1 MTSTRPYMLRAM
13 FDWIV
18 DNGMTPH
25 IIVDAEREDVV
36 VPRQHVQDGK
46 IVFNISPTAV
56 QGLVLQNDY
65 ISFGARFSGRPE
77 TVSVTPAA
85 VVAIYAREN
94 GRGMAFEEEE
104 EPAETTPPD
113 DDSPGG
119 GGKPSLRVV
128 K

>member
-1 MTSTRPYMLRAM
+1 MLRAM

-18 DNGMTPH
+18 DNDMTPH
-25 IIVDAEREDVV
+25 LIVDAEREDVV

-46 IVFNISPTAV
+46 IVLNISPSAV

-77 TVSVTPAA
+77 TVSIPPAA

-94 GRGMAFEEEE
+94 GRGMAFEDEEE
-104 EPAETTPPD
+104 EPAGATPPD